1 MQRRRFRPAMDAL
14 FPGDRF
20 HNRAQEV
27 ASVVAILHHTLVDIL
42 GLKAGTLKQFAG
54 IVRVQQCPAITTG
67 GKIAE
72 SQTEEIESVTLRV
85 INGEAPCREQ
95 RVIEEFCG

>member
-1 MQRRRFRPAMDAL
+1 MQWRGFGPAVDTL

-20 HNRAQEV
+20 HNRTQEV

-42 GLKAGTLKQFAG
+42 GLKSSALKQFAG
-54 IVRVQQCPAITTG
+54 IVRVQQCPAITPV

-72 SQTEEIESVTLRV
+72 SQAEEIEGVTLGM
-85 INGEAPCREQ
+85 IDGEASCREQ
-95 RVIEEFCG
+95 RVIKEFCA